1 MSAHADLFPADWN
14 HHSVLHEDLIRV
26 LEHADCGWL
35 QCCCALGFATSAFV
49 ATYPDRDRR
58 VAMAETIAGQLIEA
72 AESGQVPGTVL
83 Q

>member
-1 MSAHADLFPADWN
+1 MWN

-35 QCCCALGFATSAFV
+35 QCCCALGFAPARSSRPTPT
-49 ATYPDRDRR
+49 ATAAWRWPR
-58 VAMAETIAGQLIEA
+58 AIAGKLIEA
-72 AESGQVPGTVL
+72 AESGVLPGVTV